1 MARIPLNFLATFR
14 NVAELQN
21 LRAAADKLH
30 LTHSAVSQQIR
41 SLEEQIGFALFDRR
55 GRRVVL
61 NPAGSAL
68 LRGVQAALDRI
79 DEGVRSAREA
89 AAGEA
94 QALRITVLPSFAHR
108 WLLPRIGRW
117 RERYPA
123 ITLDI
128 DASLRTV
135 DLLREGFHAAVREG
149 RGPWPGLSS
158 ERLFDN
164 RKIVVG
170 SPAAA
175 KRLAGG
181 PPEAIL
187 REPLLGE
194 DELWR
199 EWFSAAGLTTEVR
212 PVAVFNDA
220 GLMLEAAERDLGIA
234 VARELHA
241 ADALMTGRLARLSP
255 IAFEHP
261 ELRPYHFVFPPH
273 LAQWPPLVALKAWL
287 SDELARSRAELDA
300 LGVPAPKA
308 AGRRK
313 RSA

>member
-14 NVAELQN
+14 TVAELQN

-41 SLEEQIGFALFDRR
+41 SLEEQIGFPLFERH
-55 GRRVVL
+55 GRRIVL
-61 NPAGSAL
+61 NPAGGAL
-68 LRGVQAALDRI
+68 LRGVQGALDRI
-79 DEGVRSAREA
+79 DEGVRSARAA

-117 RERYPA
+117 RERHPSIA
-123 ITLDI
+123 LDI
-128 DASLRTV
+128 DASLRSV

-170 SPAAA
+170 SPLAA
-175 KRLAGG
+175 KRLAGA
-181 PPEAIL
+181 PPEAVL

-194 DELWR
+194 DELWQ
-199 EWFSAAGLTTEVR
+199 EWFAAAGLTTEVR

-241 ADALMTGRLARLSP
+241 ADALMSGRLVRLSP

-287 SDELARSRAELDA
+287 RDELAHSRVELDA
-300 LGVPAPKA
+300 LDAQPPKPAK
-308 AGRRK
+308 RK
-313 RSA
+313 KRDT

>member
-14 NVAELQN
+14 TVAELQN

-41 SLEEQIGFALFDRR
+41 SLEEQIGFPLFDRR
-55 GRRVVL
+55 GRRIVL
-61 NPAGSAL
+61 NPAGGAL

-79 DEGVRSAREA
+79 DEGVRSARAA

-94 QALRITVLPSFAHR
+94 PALRITVLPSFAHR

-117 RERYPA
+117 RERHPSIA
-123 ITLDI
+123 LDI
-128 DASLRTV
+128 DASLRSV

-170 SPAAA
+170 SPSAA
-175 KRLAGG
+175 KRLAGA
-181 PPEAIL
+181 PPEAVL

-194 DELWR
+194 DELWQ
-199 EWFSAAGLTTEVR
+199 EWFAAAGLTTEVR

-241 ADALMTGRLARLSP
+241 ADALMSGRLVRLSP

-287 SDELARSRAELDA
+287 RDELAHSRVELDA
-300 LGVPAPKA
+300 LDAQPPKPAK
-308 AGRRK
+308 RK
-313 RSA
+313 KRDT